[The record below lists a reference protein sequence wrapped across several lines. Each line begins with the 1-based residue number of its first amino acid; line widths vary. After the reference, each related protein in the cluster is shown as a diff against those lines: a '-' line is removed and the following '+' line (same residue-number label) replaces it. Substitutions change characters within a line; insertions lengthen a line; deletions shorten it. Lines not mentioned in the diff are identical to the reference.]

1 MTKGPDAFRTISE
14 VAAQLETPAHV
25 LRFWET
31 KFPQVRPVKGAGG
44 RRYFRPDDVALLGGI
59 KVLLHEQGM
68 TIRGVQKLLKER
80 GARNVATLSSLPWD
94 GAEPAPALVEAPAVE
109 EAPPATEEVP
119 TPVEVPAEEFADA
132 EEASA
137 EVLRG
142 PWPETDEA
150 AGDLSLERLRR
161 AVKAADRDRLAAL
174 SGRIAPLV
182 DRLRGLREGPLR
194 RAG

>member
-94 GAEPAPALVEAPAVE
+94 GAEPAPVPVEAAPAE
-109 EAPPATEEVP
+109 EAPPAIEAVP
-119 TPVEVPAEEFADA
+119 APVEAAADDYAEA

-137 EVLRG
+137 EVVRG
-142 PWPETDEA
+142 PWPEADQAVGEV
-150 AGDLSLERLRR
+150 SLARLRM
-161 AVKAADRDRLAAL
+161 AVEAADRDRLGMLA
-174 SGRIAPLV
+174 GRLGPLV
-182 DRLRGLREGPLR
+182 DRLRGLRDGPLR
-194 RAG
+194 QAG